1 MAQRY
6 IINKVKGYVR
16 ENWGSPFIVA
26 FMLLLVSTAVSLA
39 IGLSYLDDSTAVYA
53 FCALTVGVI
62 LQLVC
67 FLKYTKKTSE
77 AVA

>member
-1 MAQRY
+1 MAQSH

-26 FMLLLVSTAVSLA
+26 FMLLLVSTAVSLS
-39 IGLSYLDDSTAVYA
+39 IGWSYLADSTAVYA
-53 FCALTVGVI
+53 FCALAVGVI

-67 FLKYTKKTSE
+67 FLKYTKKPTE
-77 AVA
+77 AVT